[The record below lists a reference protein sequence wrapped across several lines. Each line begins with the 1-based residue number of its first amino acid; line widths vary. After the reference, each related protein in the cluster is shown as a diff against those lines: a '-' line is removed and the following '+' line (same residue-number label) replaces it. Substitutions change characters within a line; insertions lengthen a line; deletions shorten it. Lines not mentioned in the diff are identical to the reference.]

1 MVTGNIV
8 LDGTLRL
15 EPSNGSYSA
24 STYTIIDGSS
34 GSGNTLT
41 GSFDTT
47 TVVNSANLGGYS
59 TSVSYNTTLRKVFL
73 TLEQTSTV
81 EGLTTVSSFKDIAAV
96 FDSASSG
103 TLLSVANHLKGQNTN
118 TVNTEL
124 NKIEGTVLASMLTQ
138 PTNNHGYFN
147 KALNNVTSISSTSLV
162 GNFVSSGQELTL
174 ASLQNQGLYGDKNK
188 FNEYYDYSDTSFLG
202 FVKNNKNRTFY
213 EKFNSEDKATFLRT
227 FGAKTKRDNIGA
239 GYTGYQSETSGIL
252 LGEQFKYDQDE
263 FNGYSVG
270 LTHTDTKYNDNY
282 GKADIYSLHAS
293 LFKQL
298 DEKDKAFNILTSAY
312 ISKTDSARNVKVGSV
327 DDKYKADFYDLGL
340 NLEAQHIKKLNY
352 NGYKISPSFKT
363 SYTYVFKGDT
373 KESGGDLALKVENE
387 NLFIVKPE
395 IGLSIGKN
403 YSEDKNITNQID
415 LAFFASRDYFL
426 EGTQNKARFASGT
439 TFNQDL
445 PRDQE
450 TYYSAGLGYNFLN
463 KETDTNI
470 MANLFFI
477 ENSKD
482 DISSNIFSL
491 TYRKLFGDFGKDRVP
506 PVIAKKSDK
515 EIIEIIVPKNN
526 KEIEN
531 GKDTLEKFE
540 ENIEIVLKDNPSEDE
555 VAQVYKSM
563 SESLVSKKELTVND
577 VYNNLTANCAAV
589 EKNLAGL
596 VNYYNKLQLY
606 KILDRCNK
614 LSEPKVHL
622 IAERLHQIQLDET
635 TALQE
640 LYYGYLRFLNYIPF
654 ITFIAFVILAYE
666 FIRRYIVNYFRSRK
680 AV

>member
-1 MVTGNIV
+1 M
-8 LDGTLRL
+8 
-15 EPSNGSYSA
+15 
-24 STYTIIDGSS
+24 
-34 GSGNTLT
+34 
-41 GSFDTT
+41 
-47 TVVNSANLGGYS
+47 
-59 TSVSYNTTLRKVFL
+59 
-73 TLEQTSTV
+73 
-81 EGLTTVSSFKDIAAV
+81 
-96 FDSASSG
+96 
-103 TLLSVANHLKGQNTN
+103 
-118 TVNTEL
+118 
-124 NKIEGTVLASMLTQ
+124 
-138 PTNNHGYFN
+138 
-147 KALNNVTSISSTSLV
+147 
-162 GNFVSSGQELTL
+162 
-174 ASLQNQGLYGDKNK
+174 
-188 FNEYYDYSDTSFLG
+188 
-202 FVKNNKNRTFY
+202 
-213 EKFNSEDKATFLRT
+213 
-227 FGAKTKRDNIGA
+227 
-239 GYTGYQSETSGIL
+239 
-252 LGEQFKYDQDE
+252 
-263 FNGYSVG
+263 
-270 LTHTDTKYNDNY
+270 
-282 GKADIYSLHAS
+282 
-293 LFKQL
+293 
-298 DEKDKAFNILTSAY
+298 
-312 ISKTDSARNVKVGSV
+312 KVGSV
-327 DDKYKADFYDLGL
+327 DDKYNADFYDLGL

-445 PRDQE
+445 PRDKE

-463 KETDTNI
+463 KETDTSI

-635 TALQE
+635 TALKE

-680 AV
+680 TV